1 MRSRITPRPR
11 AIPPAPSPEAG
22 HPDTACHGAPS
33 GTCCRGE
40 HRRAVD
46 GDSAAP
52 GGHRSNRLR
61 AGSRSAHAR
70 GRSRHSPLAERR
82 PRPAKAR
89 NRGRSDGPADGTD
102 GVVQR
107 PGEVPRS
114 VERGRAAADGRCS
127 GDRAR
132 TGAPP
137 GRLAGQVG
145 GQLVRPGCELV
156 DFAQDG
162 SALSPDLRGDTT
174 SAKTFWWG
182 LTDSDRWF
190 ARACTASRS
199 RNTPGTRSATP
210 RLSFRP
216 SSFPTG
222 RFAKPGARDEVRV
235 LPSCRAHVL
244 VLHRQGAAR
253 LRRSTAGSH
262 SPGAATLPR
271 LAGANRGDHRAYAGG
286 GEWPSRRRRARS
298 ARGMG
303 RAV

>member
-1 MRSRITPRPR
+1 MGRPTER
-11 AIPPAPSPEAG
+11 MEWF
-22 HPDTACHGAPS
+22 
-33 GTCCRGE
+33 
-40 HRRAVD
+40 
-46 GDSAAP
+46 
-52 GGHRSNRLR
+52 N
-61 AGSRSAHAR
+61 AR
-70 GRSRHSPLAERR
+70 GRFLAAWNVGEL
-82 PRPAKAR
+82 PRTVGAPAIGLV
-89 NRGRSDGPADGTD
+89 RGRLQAASR
-102 GVVQR
+102 V
-107 PGEVPRS
+107 RS
-114 VERGRAAADGRCS
+114 GGSWCGRDASWSTLR
-127 GDRAR
+127 R
-132 TGAPP
+132 TG
-137 GRLAGQVG
+137 Q
-145 GQLVRPGCELV
+145 
-156 DFAQDG
+156 
-162 SALSPDLRGDTT
+162 ALSPDLRGDTT